1 MKMKVLE
8 VFPFDNGLFSHI
20 DYQFWNFNSDELDL
34 LLLSKC
40 GARAI
45 SPIVNLVRNHSD
57 SVLSD
62 SQLAK
67 LGTLIL
73 KQYKFKWDKLINLHA
88 LEYDILKNYIDE
100 YDEVMT
106 DDDSSSSS
114 KTLAK
119 VEEEDQISHSAS
131 SSGSSNTQ
139 STQSTNDSESNR
151 QDTFTSNF
159 SRTTS
164 DTTLRTDDL
173 EESKVE
179 NEDSTSLR
187 TDDLLDS
194 SEGTSSDSQTYNGG
208 NYVETTSR
216 QLSSSGGVDSSDS
229 IYGFNSNDAVND
241 KASST
246 DSTSSENETITKTHS
261 GQKVDSVAKNNTEST
276 EHTGTQSVDDN
287 VNKSSIKT
295 NSGTQT
301 TTEDVSIQDTTTNN
315 DSQTN
320 TISSEGSSSS
330 LNESTQNVS
339 SSKENNSKLVSKADE
354 DSIINRAL
362 NRARKYIHKG
372 NIGNFTPQQLISQ
385 EIDLWRWNFI
395 EEVLNDVKT
404 FITIPIYC

>member
-20 DYQFWNFNSDELDL
+20 DYQFWNFSSDELDL

-45 SPIVNLVRNHSD
+45 SPIVNLVRNHED
-57 SVLSD
+57 SVLTA
-62 SQLAK
+62 SQLEK
-67 LGTLIL
+67 LGSLIL

-88 LEYDILKNYIDE
+88 LEYDVLRNYLDE
-100 YDEVMT
+100 YDEVLV
-106 DDDSSSSS
+106 DDDTSSVS

-119 VEEEDQISHSAS
+119 VEEEDQTSHSAS
-131 SSGSSNTQ
+131 ASGSSNTQ
-139 STQSTNDSESNR
+139 STQSSNDSESNR
-151 QDTFTSNF
+151 QGVFTSNF
-159 SRTTS
+159 SRATS

-194 SEGTSSDSQTYNGG
+194 SEGSSSDSQTYNGG
-208 NYVETTSR
+208 NYTETTLR

-229 IYGFNSNDAVND
+229 IYGFNSNNAVND
-241 KASST
+241 SASSS
-246 DSTSSENETITKTHS
+246 DSTSSENETITKAHT
-261 GQKVDSVAKNNTEST
+261 GQKVDSISKSSSEDTA
-276 EHTGTQSVDDN
+276 HTGTQSVDDN
-287 VNKSSIKT
+287 INKSSIKSNT
-295 NSGTQT
+295 GTQT
-301 TTEDVSIQDTTTNN
+301 TTENASVQDATTNN
-315 DSQTN
+315 DSQSN
-320 TISSEGSSSS
+320 TVSSEGSTSSS
-330 LNESTQNVS
+330 NESTQNAS
-339 SSKENNSKLVSKADE
+339 STRENNSKLVSKADE
-354 DSIINRAL
+354 DSIVNRAL
-362 NRARKYIHKG
+362 NRARKYIHQG
-372 NIGNFTPQQLISQ
+372 NIGNFTPQQLITQ

>member
-1 MKMKVLE
+1 MKMKVLD

-20 DYQFWNFNSDELDL
+20 NYQFWNFTSDELDF

-45 SPIVNLVRNHSD
+45 SPTVNLLRSNLNT
-57 SVLSD
+57 VLTD

-73 KQYKFKWDKLINLHA
+73 KQYKFKWDRLINLHA
-88 LEYDILKNYIDE
+88 LEYDILKNYLDE
-100 YDEVMT
+100 YDEVMV
-106 DDDSSSSS
+106 DDDTSSSS

-119 VEEEDQISHSAS
+119 VEEEAQTSHSAS

-139 STQSTNDSESNR
+139 STQSTNDSESSR
-151 QDTFTSNF
+151 QDLFTSSF
-159 SRTTS
+159 SRTTN

-208 NYVETTSR
+208 NYAETTSR

-229 IYGFNSNDAVND
+229 IYGFNSNNAVND
-241 KASST
+241 RATST
-246 DSTSSENETITKTHS
+246 DSTSSENETITKTHT
-261 GQKVDSVAKNNTEST
+261 GQKVDSISKNNSEST
-276 EHTGTQSVDDN
+276 EHTGTQSIDDN
-287 VNKSSIKT
+287 INKASVKT

-301 TTEDVSIQDTTTNN
+301 TVEDVAIQDNTTNN

-330 LNESTQNVS
+330 LNETTQNVS
-339 SSKENNSKLVSKADE
+339 STKENNSKFVSKADE

-395 EEVLNDVKT
+395 EEVLDDVKT

>member
-8 VFPFDNGLFSHI
+8 VFPFEDGLFSHI

-34 LLLSKC
+34 LLFSKC
-40 GARAI
+40 GARAV
-45 SPIVNLVRNHSD
+45 SPIVNLVRSNLD
-57 SVLSD
+57 SALTD

-67 LGTLIL
+67 LGALIL

-88 LEYDILKNYIDE
+88 LEYDILKNYLDE
-100 YDEVMT
+100 YDEVLV
-106 DDDSSSSS
+106 DDDTSSVS

-119 VEEEDQISHSAS
+119 VEEGDHTSHSAS
-131 SSGSSNTQ
+131 SSGSTNTQ

-151 QDTFTSNF
+151 QDLFTSNF
-159 SRTTS
+159 SRTTN

-173 EESKVE
+173 EESRVE
-179 NEDSTSLR
+179 SEDSTSLR
-187 TDDLLDS
+187 TDDLVDS
-194 SEGTSSDSQTYNGG
+194 LEGTSNDSQTYNGG

-229 IYGFNSNDAVND
+229 IYGFNSSNAVND
-241 KASST
+241 RDSST
-246 DSTSSENETITKTHS
+246 DSTSSENETITKTHT
-261 GQKVDSVAKNNTEST
+261 GQKVDSISKNNTETT
-276 EHTGTQSVDDN
+276 EHTGTQSIDDSI
-287 VNKSSIKT
+287 NKSSIKS
-295 NSGTQT
+295 NSGTQS
-301 TTEDVSIQDTTTNN
+301 TTEDVTIQDSTTNN

-330 LNESTQNVS
+330 SNESTQNIS
-339 SSKENNSKLVSKADE
+339 STKENNSKLVSKADE
-354 DSIINRAL
+354 DSIVNRAL
-362 NRARKYIHKG
+362 NRARKYIHQG
-372 NIGNFTPQQLISQ
+372 NIGNFAPQQLISQ